1 MTIND
6 IILRDIMEEEKKE
19 RAREEQREARKTRRG
34 EAIVRWACIA
44 GGVLAGGGLAVA
56 TILFLAW
63 CIISDTPHRRGIFDG
78 NESRTEREC
87 APAN

>member
-6 IILRDIMEEEKKE
+6 IMLRDIMEAEKKE
-19 RAREEQREARKTRRG
+19 REREEQREARQTRRG

-44 GGVLAGGGLAVA
+44 GGVLAVA

-63 CIISDTPHRRGIFDG
+63 CVLSDTPHRWRIFGG
-78 NESRTEREC
+78 NESRPEREC
-87 APAN
+87 ATAN